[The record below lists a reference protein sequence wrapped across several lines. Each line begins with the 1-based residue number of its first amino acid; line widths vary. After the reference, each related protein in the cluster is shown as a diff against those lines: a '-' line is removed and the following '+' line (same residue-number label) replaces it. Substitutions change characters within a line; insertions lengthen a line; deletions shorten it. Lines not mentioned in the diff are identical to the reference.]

1 MIETQQATRGSRYN
15 LDAGGS
21 RLLWSRHQIIMML
34 RRFVREDRPVS
45 VHYDDEDK
53 VVVTRT
59 LGVDADLDRVYFE
72 YGDHKAN
79 NLQMLRC
86 RDVRFSV
93 EDGSAKSLFSSPRIR
108 DVLLEGKPVFQI
120 QIPDRI
126 VQADRRLHQRIKIP
140 EVSAPVVVVNLPDG
154 RKAEGRLAD
163 MSAGGIGVIGLAAD
177 LKVKPGTVI
186 RNCLILLGDNERV
199 VVDLEIRHGR
209 VAMGADGTL
218 MHHVGFSLAS
228 RPKEFSDLLN
238 AFTVEF

>member
-1 MIETQQATRGSRYN
+1 MMNSEQAAHYGRFN
-15 LDAGGS
+15 LDAGRS

-53 VVVTRT
+53 VIVTRA
-59 LGVDADLDRVYFE
+59 LGVDADRDRVYFE
-72 YGDHKAN
+72 YGEHKAN
-79 NLQMLRC
+79 NTQLLRC
-86 RDVRFSV
+86 PEVRFSF
-93 EDGSAKSLFSSPRIR
+93 EDGSAKSQFSSPRIR
-108 DVLLEGKPVFQI
+108 DVLLNGQPVFQI
-120 QIPDRI
+120 PIPDRI
-126 VQADRRLHQRIKIP
+126 VQADRRLHQRVKIP
-140 EVSAPVVVVNLPDG
+140 EVSAPVVVVTLPDG

-177 LKVKPGTVI
+177 LKIKPGTII
-186 RNCLILLGDNERV
+186 RNCLILLDDNERV

-209 VAMGADGTL
+209 VAMSADGRL

-228 RPKEFSDLLN
+228 RPKEFSDLLK